1 VSLAGQFVAGANP
14 DDARPDDGDLH
25 GAAQSWAPEEAMRV
39 YVKIIGFCW
48 REGLVF
54 HG

>member
-1 VSLAGQFVAGANP
+1 VSLAGQFVGGAHPN
-14 DDARPDDGDLH
+14 DARPYDGDLH
-25 GAAQSWAPEEAMRV
+25 GAAQSWAPEVAVRV

-48 REGLVF
+48 REELVF